1 MILAQLE
8 TAIPVFNKEIT
19 QIAWRVNYPD
29 NMMYYQMQTI
39 DGLSL
44 KEGNWIVPSEVVN
57 TWGAD
62 DSVIS
67 NALIAAKPWE
77 L

>member
-1 MILAQLE
+1 MIVVQLE

-19 QIAWRVNYPD
+19 QLAWRVNYPD
-29 NMMYYQMQTI
+29 NQMYYQMQTE

-44 KEGNWIVPSEVVN
+44 KDGNWIVPSEVVQ
-57 TWGAD
+57 TWGED

-67 NALIAAKPWE
+67 DALIAAKPWE
-77 L
+77 A

>member
-1 MILAQLE
+1 MIIVQLE
-8 TAIPVFNKEIT
+8 IPIPVFNKEIT

-29 NMMYYQMQTI
+29 NFMYYQMQTAEGI
-39 DGLSL
+39 SL
-44 KEGNWIVPSEVVN
+44 KEGNWIVPSEIITV
-57 TWGAD
+57 WGED

-67 NALIAAKPWE
+67 NALLAAKPWE